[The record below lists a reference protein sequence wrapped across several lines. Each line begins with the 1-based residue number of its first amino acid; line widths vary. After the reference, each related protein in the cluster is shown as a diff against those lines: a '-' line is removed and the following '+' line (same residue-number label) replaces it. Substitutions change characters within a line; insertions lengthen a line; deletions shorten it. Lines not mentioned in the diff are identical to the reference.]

1 MISPKVASLLARIPE
16 RAVRSASGTAFLPD
30 TSRCAE
36 PERFAHVCKFL
47 CWTTPLDALS
57 KDDQRVLGLAG
68 HGRSA
73 DSLDDTEAEVEEP
86 IA

>member
-16 RAVRSASGTAFLPD
+16 RAVRASSGTAFLPNA
-30 TSRCAE
+30 SRCGE

-47 CWTTPLDALS
+47 SWTTPLDALS
-57 KDDQRVLGLAG
+57 KDDQRVLGLG
-68 HGRSA
+68 GQGRAA
-73 DSLDDTEAEVEEP
+73 DTLDDAEAEIEEP